1 MLTFVLDAQKTEK
14 TFDSSGFSTDGTFI
28 SASAV
33 LRIDLLLAPWASC
46 DIHVKGLPRGKTD
59 ATESFM
65 SCKNSDFVCI
75 HSYKMFSKIP

>member
-1 MLTFVLDAQKTEK
+1 MLTIVFDAQKTEK
-14 TFDSSGFSTDGTFI
+14 TIDRSGFSTDGTFI

-46 DIHVKGLPRGKTD
+46 DIHVKGLPSGKTD
-59 ATESFM
+59 TTGSFT

-75 HSYKMFSKIP
+75 HSYKTF